1 MDGRAG
7 ITAARLFASGA
18 PDDGAR
24 PNPCFLPMDKL
35 DQVRIFLQVAEMGSF
50 IKAAHAL
57 DVPRATVSA
66 AVQQLE
72 AGFGTRLLHRTT
84 RQVQLTADG
93 ALLLERGRRLL
104 AEADE
109 LDRLFHGRDRDVVG
123 RLNVDVPSRIA
134 RRVIAP
140 ALPSLFRRHPN
151 LQLSLGSTD
160 RSIDL
165 VQEGVDCAIRVGRL
179 ADSSLVVRPL
189 GQFVLINCASPAYLR
204 ECGVPEHPD
213 VLAHGHYAVGYAAP
227 TTGRELPW
235 EVCEHGTTRQFAL
248 PSRVIVNNA
257 ETYIASCIA
266 GMGLI
271 QIPRFDVAD
280 LLAGGALVE
289 VMPGHRA
296 APMDVSAVY
305 PHRRHRSR
313 RLNAFI
319 EWFAELMGDALRET
333 GRAG

>member
-1 MDGRAG
+1 
-7 ITAARLFASGA
+7 
-18 PDDGAR
+18 
-24 PNPCFLPMDKL
+24 MDKL

-72 AGFGTRLLHRTT
+72 TAGTRLLHRTT
-84 RQVQLTADG
+84 RQAQLTADG

-109 LDRLFHGRDRDVVG
+109 LDRLFRRRDRDVIG

-134 RRVIAP
+134 RRMVAP
-140 ALPSLFRRHPN
+140 ALPSLFHRYPK

-189 GQFVLINCASPAYLR
+189 GQFTLINCA
-204 ECGVPEHPD
+204 
-213 VLAHGHYAVGYAAP
+213 AP
-227 TTGRELPW
+227 TT
-235 EVCEHGTTRQFAL
+235 CANAAC
-248 PSRVIVNNA
+248 PSIR
-257 ETYIASCIA
+257 
-266 GMGLI
+266 M
-271 QIPRFDVAD
+271 
-280 LLAGGALVE
+280 
-289 VMPGHRA
+289 
-296 APMDVSAVY
+296 
-305 PHRRHRSR
+305 RSR
-313 RLNAFI
+313 T
-319 EWFAELMGDALRET
+319 DT
-333 GRAG
+333 GRSAMRRRRPGANSTGNTARTASGTRSCCRAG

>member
-1 MDGRAG
+1 
-7 ITAARLFASGA
+7 
-18 PDDGAR
+18 
-24 PNPCFLPMDKL
+24 MDKL

-66 AVQQLE
+66 AVLQLE
-72 AGFGTRLLHRTT
+72 TALGTRLLHRTT

-93 ALLLERGRRLL
+93 ALLVERGRRLL
-104 AEADE
+104 AEADD
-109 LDRLFHGRDRDVVG
+109 LDRLFRRRDRDVVG

-134 RRVIAP
+134 RRVVAP
-140 ALPSLFRRHPN
+140 ALPSLFRRHPK

-160 RSIDL
+160 RAIDL

-189 GQFVLINCASPAYLR
+189 GQFTLINCASPDYLR

-213 VLAHGHYAVGYAAP
+213 ALARGHWAIGYASP
-227 TTGRELPW
+227 TTGRELGW
-235 EVCEHGTTRQFAL
+235 EYCANGQRHVLTL

-271 QIPRFDVAD
+271 QIPRFDVEH
-280 LLAGGALVE
+280 LLASGALVD

-296 APMDVSAVY
+296 EPMDVSAVY

-313 RLNAFI
+313 RLNAFV
-319 EWFAELMGDALRET
+319 EWFGELMADALN
-333 GRAG
+333 GASASGSGD